1 MREYAAVHGLF
12 VEFRRLP
19 GSVETGDKQPVT
31 PRGDIIYYG
40 RRLPPPR
47 GNSDRGGNWL
57 QDNQGWRSHGRR
69 VPVPAPLLDLPA
81 GILAASVDDNSC
93 GIYWQ
98 EAGEQEEVEQIR
110 QVLEGWSG
118 ELCS

>member
-19 GSVETGDKQPVT
+19 GSGEAGDKQPGT

-47 GNSDRGGNWL
+47 GSTARGGHWL
-57 QDNQGWRSHGRR
+57 HHDQGWRSHGQRL
-69 VPVPAPLLDLPA
+69 PVPAPLLDLPA

-110 QVLEGWSG
+110 RVLEGWSG
-118 ELCS
+118 ELSS